1 MIINPNIYPAPGG
14 GGGGD
19 GSEVY
24 YTEASS
30 VGSSSIT
37 FSDIITMPSWFI
49 AFPFWGSLTEKQ
61 ATVAWVMGDN
71 GACTTAIGRE
81 QGSLII
87 YEGAIYSFV
96 TVSSSGLRFRS
107 FSSEAVYPIGYWGI
121 IYKK

>member
-30 VGSSSIT
+30 VGTSSIY

-49 AFPFWGSLTEKQ
+49 AFSYWKSSAGKQ

-71 GACTTAIGRE
+71 GTYTTAIGRD
-81 QGSLII
+81 QGRLAI
-87 YEGAIYSFV
+87 YEGASYSYV
-96 TVSSSGLRFRS
+96 TVSSSGLRLRS
-107 FSSEAVYPIGYWGI
+107 ANTGATYPLGRWGI